1 MIPLKKK
8 RRKLC
13 SKGIF
18 MKYLVMG
25 AGALGSVF
33 GGLLAEK
40 GRDVTFVGL
49 DAHVTTMAETG
60 LKITGIWGDHFI
72 EDVRAYYGTDNLEG
86 TFDVV
91 LLSVKSYFTADVI
104 RQTLPFIHA
113 DTLVFSIQNGLGNW
127 ESIAQTMG
135 WNRTVGARVIFGA
148 AIDCPGTA
156 RVTVYADKVL
166 LGSPTGD
173 VPVEKIQAVCD
184 DLNDAGIP
192 TALSDEIASSLWGKV
207 LYNCSL
213 NPLGAILNVPY
224 GRLSDTPEVLDVMHR
239 IIEEI
244 FAVAQAK
251 GIRMEYA
258 DPDEYYR
265 FLIEKQLPPT
275 ATHRSSMLQDMELG
289 RRTEIDAL
297 NGAISRYGKEL
308 GIPTP
313 VNDVITAVIKGL
325 ESKSQ

>member
-1 MIPLKKK
+1 
-8 RRKLC
+8 
-13 SKGIF
+13 

-49 DAHVTTMAETG
+49 DDHLRAIQDRG
-60 LKITGIWGDHFI
+60 LCITGIWGDHLI
-72 EDVRAYYGTDNLEG
+72 RDIRAHYGTTHLKG
-86 TFDVV
+86 VFDVV
-91 LLSVKSYFTADVI
+91 LLSVKSYLTADVI
-104 RQTLPFIHA
+104 RQTLPFVSP

-127 ESIAQTMG
+127 EAIADVVG
-135 WNRTVGARVIFGA
+135 WDRTVGARVIFGA
-148 AIDCPGTA
+148 EISSPGTA

-166 LGSPTGD
+166 LGSPSGE
-173 VPVEKIQAVCD
+173 VPVQRIQAVCD
-184 DLNDAGIP
+184 DLNHAGIP
-192 TALSDEIASSLWGKV
+192 SEMSDAIEGSLWGKV

-224 GRLSDTPEVLDVMHR
+224 GSLQDVPDVLDVMRR

-244 FAVAQAK
+244 FAVAKKK
-251 GIRMEYA
+251 GIALRYGS
-258 DPDEYYR
+258 PDEYYR
-265 FLIEKQLPPT
+265 FLVGTQLPPT
-275 ATHRSSMLQDMELG
+275 STHRSSMLQDMELG

-308 GIPTP
+308 AVPTP
-313 VNDVITAVIKGL
+313 VNDVITAIIKGL
-325 ESKSQ
+325 ESRSE